1 MKNSSNLWNVKVKE
15 KNILISIARRKV
27 SMPAINEET
36 FNMIREEFLKEF
48 PEEDGVMNFEQFI
61 KEFYPDFH
69 SMLSSIRN
77 RYRY

>member
-48 PEEDGVMNFEQFI
+48 PEEDGVMNFE
-61 KEFYPDFH
+61 
-69 SMLSSIRN
+69 
-77 RYRY
+77 